1 MAFRSWDGLIDHQR
15 RWLELLRDLG
25 LATDESLAARLAELG
40 EPCDRTTLV
49 GWRSGRT
56 QAPLG
61 LLGAILGHLTPDER
75 CRWLSAA
82 LSRWG
87 LRVLPVE
94 VSAQPLFTAVG
105 GLRRQVGVV
114 LTAIEDATTSES
126 PGGDVVTREEAIELV
141 DQIQKLVREAQRAHG
156 AAEACARVAQLRRCP

>member
-1 MAFRSWDGLIDHQR
+1 MATRSWEALLPHQR

-25 LATDESLAARLAELG
+25 LSTDESLSARLAELG

-61 LLGAILGHLTPDER
+61 LLGAILGHLSSDER

-87 LRVLPVE
+87 LRVVPADARADSLPE
-94 VSAQPLFTAVG
+94 AVG
-105 GLRRQVGVV
+105 GLRRQFGILLVH
-114 LTAIEDATTSES
+114 LEDATASGS
-126 PGGDVVTREEAIELV
+126 PGGAQVTHEEALDLVNQLEELAG
-141 DQIQKLVREAQRAHG
+141 QAERALAAARAH
-156 AAEACARVAQLRRCP
+156 ASVHPLRRTS